1 MLICLLN
8 YIWSFM
14 MLISIFC
21 AATTGRMEILSN
33 SILSGA
39 EEAVSLI
46 ISMLGMMSLWGGL
59 MKIAESGGL
68 TLFLS
73 RIFAPILRFLFP
85 QYDVNSPAS
94 NAICM
99 NIIANFLG
107 LGNAA
112 TPFGVMAMREMN
124 KTNKN
129 KSTVNNS
136 MAMFVVINTA
146 SLQLIPTFLCV
157 LRQKHNSQSPFGII
171 PALWITSVAALLVGV
186 STAKI
191 LEKVFKNEC

>member
-1 MLICLLN
+1 
-8 YIWSFM
+8 

-21 AATTGRMEILSN
+21 AAITGRMDILSK

-39 EEAVSLI
+39 EDAISLV

-59 MKIAESGGL
+59 MKISESGGI
-68 TLFLS
+68 TSFLS
-73 RIFAPILRFLFP
+73 KIFSPILKFLFP
-85 QYDVNSPAS
+85 EYSVDSPAAK
-94 NAICM
+94 AICM

-112 TPFGVMAMREMN
+112 TPFGVIAMKEMN
-124 KTNKN
+124 KTNMH

-146 SLQLIPTFLCV
+146 SLQLIPTFLSI
-157 LRQKHNSQSPFGII
+157 LRQKHNSQSPFSII
-171 PALWITSVAALLVGV
+171 PTLWITSIIALLVGIC
-186 STAKI
+186 TAKI
-191 LEKVFKNEC
+191 LEKVWKNEY